1 MKHIG
6 WCLDQIQIVMMHIPK
21 EVISQDGKN
30 KANEI
35 LNQVQE
41 YADTLAVLITNP
53 EFKKIIYELES
64 ASIEEVRLEAHEIKE
79 LFKDLEHILY
89 TLKLYIEK
97 LREIIIDSPEEWS
110 KMADQIVHMIDQKF
124 GGERGELRAE
134 FQRVLHTEE
143 RLKGL
148 ISSLP
153 KTKELKNII
162 PTLHH
167 LEEFLK

>member
-124 GGERGELRAE
+124 GGDWGELRKE
-134 FQRVLHTEE
+134 FQIALHTKEQLQEIVKSEE
-143 RLKGL
+143 
-148 ISSLP
+148 
-153 KTKELKNII
+153 
-162 PTLHH
+162 H
-167 LEEFLK
+167 LAEFLK